1 LAEQI
6 QLGES
11 GRIRVTQETATV
23 EIEAIADDSVASQCV
38 WLPIGVAETAVLGN
52 GFAAISVEKA

>member
-1 LAEQI
+1 
-6 QLGES
+6 
-11 GRIRVTQETATV
+11 V

-38 WLPIGVAETAVLGN
+38 WLPIGVAETASLGN